1 MVCYTERANQ
11 SILYFHQSL
20 ETLGTVRDA
29 FRFNAH
35 DNLEISIII
44 LLLEH
49 ETMLR
54 DVSEPATYRSSRCP
68 IGAIAGHFRIM
79 YIVSFLPTLPLFL
92 STLAQTGLLDHPGFQ
107 PETPGTAFV
116 HLVEMETAWIF
127 ESGDMNLSPS
137 SASQLLF
144 YFRQITSPLWAFIS
158 FSEIRGLG

>member
-11 SILYFHQSL
+11 SILCFHQSL
-20 ETLGTVRDA
+20 VTLGTVRDA

-49 ETMLR
+49 ETILK
-54 DVSEPATYRSSRCP
+54 DVSELATYRSRRCP
-68 IGAIAGHFRIM
+68 IGAIAGHFCIM
-79 YIVSFLPTLPLFL
+79 YIISFLPTLPLFL
-92 STLAQTGLLDHPGFQ
+92 NMLAQTGLLDHPGLQ

-116 HLVEMETAWIF
+116 HLVEMETPRIF
-127 ESGDMNLSPS
+127 QSGDLNLGPS
-137 SASQLLF
+137 SASQLSF
-144 YFRQITSPLWAFIS
+144 YFRQITSPLWAFIF